1 MGTPSGHKAGYTI
14 GEESILRNFPRF
26 TKLGLNMEKMLLGWR
41 QQMIVLLAA
50 ELLIGFTTSER
61 KTKTMS
67 SELRIYSKAKQ

>member
-1 MGTPSGHKAGYTI
+1 
-14 GEESILRNFPRF
+14 
-26 TKLGLNMEKMLLGWR
+26 
-41 QQMIVLLAA
+41 MIVLLAA